1 MSALTFEC
9 KKTLAQRV
17 DLSPL
22 SGQPIRGLSTGEING
37 IELVSGKN
45 TFRVD
50 ELFDVSGND
59 IENII
64 IKNSTDKFDYLG
76 RDMQTGTLL
85 IEGNAGAYLGL
96 GLKGGSIKATGNAGI
111 FAACEMH
118 DGFIEI
124 NGNAD
129 NFLGAGL
136 PGNKR
141 GMQGGT
147 VLVKGNA
154 GDRVGDQMR
163 RGVILVEGNVGD
175 YCGARMIAGTIAVI
189 GTSGD
194 YLGYAMN
201 RGTLLLWQ
209 QPTLSATFM
218 DCGLHT
224 SAFLP
229 ILFKSWRKY
238 DGKFADP
245 DTEFH
250 RIQRFGGDM
259 AGLGMGEVLV
269 KVQ

>member
-9 KKTLAQRV
+9 KKTLTQRV

-22 SGQPIRGLSTGEING
+22 SCHRISGLKAEEINA
-37 IELVSGKN
+37 IELVSAKN
-45 TFRVD
+45 RVRVD
-50 ELFDVSGND
+50 EFFNVSGND
-59 IENII
+59 SQNVVF
-64 IKNSTDKFDYLG
+64 KNSSDKFDYVG
-76 RDMQTGTLL
+76 RDMESGSVL
-85 IEGNAGAYLGL
+85 IEGDAGAYLGQ
-96 GLKGGSIKATGNAGI
+96 GLKGGSINLKGNAGI
-111 FAACEMH
+111 FAACEMQ
-118 DGFIEI
+118 DGLIEI
-124 NGNAD
+124 NGNAGD
-129 NFLGAGL
+129 FVGAAL
-136 PGNKR
+136 SGNKR

-147 VLVKGNA
+147 VLIKGNA
-154 GDRVGDQMR
+154 GERLGDQMR

-175 YCGARMIAGTIAVI
+175 YCGSRMIAGTIAVI
-189 GTSGD
+189 GASGD
-194 YLGYAMN
+194 YLGYSMN

-209 QPTLSATFM
+209 QPRLSATFM

-238 DGKFADP
+238 DGKFSDP

>member
-22 SGQPIRGLSTGEING
+22 SCHRIRGLATEEINA
-37 IELVSGKN
+37 IELISGKN
-45 TFRVD
+45 RLRVD
-50 ELFDVSGND
+50 ELFNVSGNNT
-59 IENII
+59 ENVII
-64 IKNSTDKFDYLG
+64 RNSTDKFDHVG
-76 RDMQTGTLL
+76 RDMESGTVS
-85 IEGNAGAYLGL
+85 IEGNAGAYLGF
-96 GLKGGSIKATGNAGI
+96 GLKSGSITVQGNAGM
-111 FAACEMH
+111 FAACEMQ

-124 NGNAD
+124 NGNAGD
-129 NFLGAGL
+129 FVGAAL

-147 VLVKGNA
+147 VLVKGHA
-154 GDRVGDQMR
+154 GERVGDQMR
-163 RGVILVEGNVGD
+163 RGMILIEGNVGD
-175 YCGARMIAGTIAVI
+175 YCGSRMIAGTIAVI
-189 GTSGD
+189 GASGN
-194 YLGYAMN
+194 YLGYGMN

-209 QPTLSATFM
+209 PPKLSATFM

-229 ILFKSWRKY
+229 ILFKSWQKF

-245 DTEFH
+245 DMEFH

-269 KVQ
+269 KIQ